1 MMTVALGF
9 LSTAFLFWSAT
20 VAGER
25 RSAIIG
31 TVGFALLVA
40 AMVAARA
47 GRPADRQFVDP
58 IEHVGPAVCQSSNV
72 AEHT

>member
-9 LSTAFLFWSAT
+9 LSTGFLFWSAT

-31 TVGFALLVA
+31 TVGFAFLVG

-47 GRPADRQFVDP
+47 DRPAEREFVDP
-58 IEHVGPAVCQSSNV
+58 IEHIGPTVRQSLKV
-72 AEHT
+72 AEDS